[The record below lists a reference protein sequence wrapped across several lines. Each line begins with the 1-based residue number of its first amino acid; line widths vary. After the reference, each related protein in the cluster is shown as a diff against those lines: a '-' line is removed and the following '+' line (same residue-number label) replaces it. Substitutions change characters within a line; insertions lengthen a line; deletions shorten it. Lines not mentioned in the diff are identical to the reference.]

1 MARKRML
8 SPEFFSSGPVSRLPI
23 SAMVTFAGLWT
34 YFDDYGRG
42 EDDADLIKAAVWPR
56 RSSMPP
62 KKVRADLDAIAAEHL
77 VCRYEVAGVK
87 LLHSPS
93 WSEHQKISHRTAS
106 KLPPCSIHE
115 PGMYSFFL
123 HESGDGL
130 DRFRNG
136 SGKPPERLASPSR
149 VRRE

>member
-1 MARKRML
+1 ML

-23 SAMVTFAGLWT
+23 PAMVTFAGLWT

-56 RSSMPP
+56 RAQMTPR
-62 KKVRADLDAIAAEHL
+62 KVRADIESIAAQHL
-77 VCRYEVAGVK
+77 VCQYEAGNVK
-87 LLHSPS
+87 LLHCPS
-93 WSEHQKISHRTAS
+93 WNEHQKISHRTPS
-106 KLPPCSIHE
+106 RLPPCSIHE
-115 PGMYSFFL
+115 PGLYSFFL

-136 SGKPPERLASPSR
+136 SGKPPERIGSQSGA
-149 VRRE
+149 RRE